1 MDNIKKTDN
10 EEHLAVLV
18 NAVLPGM
25 TPSECERSLD
35 ELEELLHT
43 AGGKAYCR
51 MLQVK
56 DKPEPDTFLGK
67 GKLEELDEV
76 CKNNGISLVV
86 FDTELAPS
94 QIRNIENEL
103 HDVSVIDRTM
113 LILDIFASHAVT
125 REGIL
130 QVEIAHLKYTAP
142 RLMGKGKDLS
152 RLGGGIGTRGP
163 GESKLETDRRHI
175 KRRIATLEE
184 ELKELEKNRV
194 TQHAK
199 RKKSGI
205 TSIAVAGYT
214 NAGKSTL
221 MNYITGAGILAEDKL
236 FATLD
241 PTTRKYVLPNA
252 GEVLI
257 TDTVGFINNL
267 PHHLVKAFKSTLDE
281 VAYADIILLVSDAS
295 DPETDM
301 KLTVCRELI
310 NSLLEERG
318 EQAKPIIYVFNKCDK
333 VEPHSI
339 DPFDAPCEDCVYIS
353 AKTGMGCDTLIEKIE
368 SVLSGFKKKI
378 VLEIPHAMA
387 KIESDVRRGCTV
399 TDVEYTA
406 DGIVMSVVADDRIIG
421 KYKEFIKNDG

>member
-1 MDNIKKTDN
+1 MEILNKKENIIPK
-10 EEHLAVLV
+10 AVLV
-18 NAVLPGM
+18 TVALGGSSPA
-25 TPSECERSLD
+25 ECEKSLD
-35 ELEELLHT
+35 ELEELLKT
-43 AGGKAYCR
+43 AGGEAFAR
-51 MLQVK
+51 MIQLK
-56 DKPEPDTFLGK
+56 DKPEPDTFIGK
-67 GKLEELDEV
+67 GKLSELDEL
-76 CKNNGISLVV
+76 CKNNEISLVV

-113 LILDIFASHAVT
+113 LILDIFASRAVA

-142 RLMGKGKDLS
+142 RLVGKGKDLS

-163 GESKLETDRRHI
+163 GESKLESDRRHI

-184 ELKELEKNRV
+184 ELKELEKNRI
-194 TQHAK
+194 TQHSK

-241 PTTRKYVLPNA
+241 PTTRKYTLPNA
-252 GEVLI
+252 GDVLI

-295 DPETDM
+295 DNEADM
-301 KLTVCRELI
+301 KLRVCRELI
-310 NSLLEERG
+310 DSLLEERG
-318 EQAKPIIYVFNKCDK
+318 EPSKPIIYVFNKCDK
-333 VEPHSI
+333 VIPQTL
-339 DPFDAPCEDCVYIS
+339 DPFDAPVSDSVYIS
-353 AKTGMGCDTLIEKIE
+353 AKSGKGCDELI
-368 SVLSGFKKKI
+368 
-378 VLEIPHAMA
+378 A
-387 KIESDVRRGCTV
+387 KIEQLLSSLKKPITLKFPHSMAGNEAAIRRASTVLDV
-399 TDVEYTA
+399 DYTA
-406 DGIVMSVVADDRIIG
+406 DGIVMRVIADEKIIG
-421 KYKEFIKNDG
+421 KYKDYIKNDN

>member
-1 MDNIKKTDN
+1 MDKQHDSVPN
-10 EEHLAVLV
+10 AVLV
-18 NAVLPGM
+18 SLLTAGASP
-25 TPSECERSLD
+25 TECEKSLD
-35 ELEELLHT
+35 ELEELLKT
-43 AGGKAYCR
+43 AGGAVYAR
-51 MLQVK
+51 MVQLK
-56 DKPEPDTFLGK
+56 DKPEPDTYIGS
-67 GKLEELDEV
+67 GKLRELDDV
-76 CKNNGISLVV
+76 CRNNDIALVV
-86 FDTELAPS
+86 FDDELTPS
-94 QIRNIENEL
+94 QIRNIENAL

-142 RLMGKGKDLS
+142 RLMGKGKELS

-163 GESKLETDRRHI
+163 GESKLESDRRHI

-184 ELKELEKNRV
+184 ELKELEKNRI

-241 PTTRKYVLPNA
+241 PTTRKYILPTA

-267 PHHLVKAFKSTLDE
+267 PHHLVKAFRSTLDE
-281 VAYADIILLVSDAS
+281 VVYADLILLVCDAS
-295 DPETDM
+295 DPDADM
-301 KLTVCRELI
+301 KLRVCRELI
-310 NSLLEERG
+310 SSLSAERQ
-318 EQAKPIIYVFNKCDK
+318 EDAKPIIYVFNKCDR
-333 VEPHSI
+333 VIPGTL
-339 DPFDAPCEDCVYIS
+339 DPFDAPASDCVYIS
-353 AKTGMGCDTLIEKIE
+353 AKTGEGCDELI
-368 SVLSGFKKKI
+368 
-378 VLEIPHAMA
+378 A
-387 KIESDVRRGCTV
+387 KIEAVLSEMKRPVTLMFPHSQAGAEAAVRRRATV
-399 TDVEYTA
+399 LDVQYTA
-406 DGIVMSVVADDRIIG
+406 EGTKMKVIADEEIIG
-421 KYKEFIKNDG
+421 RYREYIQNDN

>member
-1 MDNIKKTDN
+1 MDKFNKKDN
-10 EEHLAVLV
+10 MIPKAVLV
-18 NAVLPGM
+18 SVILPG
-25 TPSECERSLD
+25 TSPVECDRSLD
-35 ELEELLHT
+35 ELEELLKT
-43 AGGKAYCR
+43 AGGEAFAR
-51 MLQVK
+51 MIQLK
-56 DKPEPDTFLGK
+56 DKPEPDTYIGS
-67 GKLEELDEV
+67 GKLDELDEV
-76 CKNNGISLVV
+76 CKNNEINLVI

-142 RLMGKGKDLS
+142 RLMGKGKELS

-175 KRRIATLEE
+175 KRRITTLEE
-184 ELKELEKNRV
+184 EIKELEKNRN
-194 TQHAK
+194 TQHSK

-205 TSIAVAGYT
+205 TSVAVAGYT

-241 PTTRKYVLPNA
+241 PTTRKYTLPNA

-295 DPETDM
+295 DPEVHM
-301 KLTVCRELI
+301 KLDVCRQLI
-310 NSLLEERG
+310 NSLIEDRREP
-318 EQAKPIIYVFNKCDK
+318 AKPIIYVFNKCDK
-333 VEPHSI
+333 VVPASL
-339 DPFDAPCEDCVYIS
+339 DPFDVPVAQSVYIS
-353 AKTGMGCDTLIEKIE
+353 AKNGDGCEELITKIE
-368 SVLSGFKKKI
+368 EVISSVKKP
-378 VLEIPHAMA
+378 VTLLFPHSMA
-387 KIESDVRRGCTV
+387 GSEAAVRRGSTV
-399 TDVEYTA
+399 LEVEYTT
-406 DGIVMSVVADDRIIG
+406 DGIKMKVIADEKTIG
-421 KYKEFIKNDG
+421 KYKEFIQQ

>member
-1 MDNIKKTDN
+1 MESINKSDSIAPK
-10 EEHLAVLV
+10 AVLV
-18 NAVLPGM
+18 SVILAGDSHV
-25 TPSECERSLD
+25 ECDKSLD
-35 ELEELLHT
+35 ELEELLKT
-43 AGGKAYCR
+43 AGGETFAR
-51 MLQVK
+51 MIQLK
-56 DKPEPDTFLGK
+56 DKPEPDTYIGS
-67 GKLEELDEV
+67 GKLSELDEL
-76 CKNNGISLVV
+76 CCNNEINLVV
-86 FDTELAPS
+86 FDAELAPS
-94 QIRNIENEL
+94 QIRNIENAL
-103 HDVSVIDRTM
+103 HNVSVIDRTM

-142 RLMGKGKDLS
+142 RLVGKGKELS

-175 KRRIATLEE
+175 KRRITTLEE
-184 ELKELEKNRV
+184 ELRELEKNRI
-194 TQHAK
+194 TQHSK

-241 PTTRKYVLPNA
+241 PTTRKYVLPTA

-295 DPETDM
+295 DPEVDM
-301 KLTVCRELI
+301 KLDVCRRLI
-310 NSLLEERG
+310 DSLLSERG
-318 EQAKPIIYVFNKCDK
+318 EPSKPIIYVFNKCDK
-333 VEPHSI
+333 VVPGTLE
-339 DPFDAPCEDCVYIS
+339 PFDAPVADSVYIS
-353 AKTGMGCDTLIEKIE
+353 AKTGEGCDDLIEKIE
-368 SVLSGFKKKI
+368 SILSSVKRPLTLFF
-378 VLEIPHAMA
+378 PHSMA
-387 KIESDVRRGCTV
+387 GNEATVRRSCTV

-406 DGIVMSVVADDRIIG
+406 EGIIMKVIADDKITG
-421 KYKEFIKNDG
+421 KYKDFIKYDN